1 MLRIEIEKFYQ
12 FLFLIPS
19 ENVTFCNIIF
29 LADKQESEVK
39 IMELN
44 DKEKKR
50 NVKEK
55 LLIYINKKGKWRV

>member
-39 IMELN
+39 
-44 DKEKKR
+44 
-50 NVKEK
+50 
-55 LLIYINKKGKWRV
+55 